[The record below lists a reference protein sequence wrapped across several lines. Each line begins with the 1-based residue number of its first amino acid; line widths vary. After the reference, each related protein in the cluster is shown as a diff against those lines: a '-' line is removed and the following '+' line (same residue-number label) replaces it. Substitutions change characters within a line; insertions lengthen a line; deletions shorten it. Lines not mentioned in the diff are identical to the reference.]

1 MKDLLSKERYCYKI
15 HILLMKRI
23 AYTSFLQTIPLY
35 GLHPQLPRSPLPPP
49 PLPPAPFLQK
59 NLDPL
64 FHDFSKIPNHG
75 GLSNHNGLSS
85 VS

>member
-49 PLPPAPFLQK
+49 PLPPAPF
-59 NLDPL
+59 